1 MNKGLNICML
11 TKWYPNRED
20 PQLGIF
26 IKKHVQAIGLGNT
39 ISVLYVH
46 STQNIN
52 GTYEVI
58 KNEESGITEVIV
70 YFKKN
75 VSIVGKGINLF
86 RYVVGLIKGLLLLKR
101 ISPKPDIIH
110 SYILTRT
117 AVIAWLLSLS
127 KNIPYV
133 VSEQWSGFL
142 TGRFLTGHS
151 LKKFLTIFLVSR
163 ASGVSSVSTFLFRRM
178 NECGLKNSNYHVIP
192 NIIEAPVNFFSAK
205 KKDYV
210 YILMVADLVDEIKN
224 ISGLIR
230 AINSLDT
237 SIDFQV
243 HIIGRGP
250 DENHLKKIADN
261 LGLLNKK
268 VFFEGLKTNEE
279 VYHYLGEC
287 DFLVMNSRY
296 ETFSLIC
303 AEAMSCGKPV
313 LATRCGGPN
322 EFVQNNTGILI
333 EPGNEEELKKNL
345 IIMLNNYH
353 KYNPEEIKDYIRSL
367 FSKEKVAISFRN
379 FYDSALLLSTKKR
392 G

>member
-1 MNKGLNICML
+1 MNKGINIWML

-20 PQLGIF
+20 PQFGIF
-26 IKKHVQAIGLGNT
+26 IKKHVKAIGQNNR

-46 STQNIN
+46 STKNIKAN
-52 GTYEVI
+52 YEVI
-58 KNEESGITEVIV
+58 INEESGVSEIVV

-75 VSIVGKGINLF
+75 VSVFGKIINLF
-86 RYVVGLIKGLLLLKR
+86 RYLSGIIIGIRLLKKN
-101 ISPKPDIIH
+101 SPKPDIIH

-117 AVIAWLLSLS
+117 AVLAWFLSRS
-127 KNIPYV
+127 KKIPFV
-133 VSEQWSGFL
+133 ISEQWSGFL

-151 LKKFLTIFLVSR
+151 LKKFVTIFLVGR
-163 ASGVSSVSTFLFRRM
+163 ASGISSVSTFLFKRM

-192 NIIEAPVNFFSAK
+192 NIIESPVKTLPSSK
-205 KKDYV
+205 KNYV

-230 AINSLDT
+230 AVNSLNT
-237 SIDFQV
+237 TIDFQV

-250 DENHLKKIADN
+250 DEEHLKRIADS
-261 LGLLNKK
+261 LGLLNRK

-279 VYHYLGEC
+279 VYQFLC
-287 DFLVMNSRY
+287 ISDFLVMNSRY

-322 EFVQNNTGILI
+322 EFVQEKTGILI

-345 IIMLNNYH
+345 IFMLNNYS
-353 KYNPEEIKDYIRSL
+353 KYNSEEIKEYIRSL
-367 FSKEKVAISFRN
+367 FSKEKVAISFMN
-379 FYDSALLLSTKKR
+379 FYESALISGAKK
-392 G
+392 